1 MKERITITIEQPLI
15 ADIDKTVDGINVK
28 NRSHAIEVLLRKA
41 VGGSIPDTA
50 VILCGGQG
58 TRFRP
63 ITYEIPKVMLP
74 IQGKPIL
81 EHIIDLFKRFGVH
94 QVYLSVGYLREKI
107 KDHFGDGKRF
117 GLKIDYLEEDEAL
130 GTAGPLRMLAG
141 RVNRPFFVANGDE
154 LKDVDLDDM
163 FKTHID
169 NRGRITI
176 ALTTVEDPSQ
186 YGVADL
192 SGSKII
198 RFIEKPPK
206 EEAPSN
212 LISSGLYILDQ
223 SIIDVI
229 PKEGFAMLEKDVF
242 PKIAQ
247 EGRLIGYPFSGQWF
261 DTGNIERYER
271 ALKNWKGIQVRK

>member
-1 MKERITITIEQPLI
+1 MKERITITIDTPLV
-15 ADIDKTVDGINVK
+15 ADIDKTVDGITVK
-28 NRSHAIEVLLRKA
+28 NRSHAIELLLKKA
-41 VGGSIPDTA
+41 LGGGLPDTV
-50 VILCGGQG
+50 VILCGGKG
-58 TRFRP
+58 MRFRP

-81 EHIIDLFKRFGVH
+81 EHIIELFKKFGVH
-94 QVYLSVGYLREKI
+94 QVYLSVGYLKEKI
-107 KDHFGDGKRF
+107 KDHFGDGRRF
-117 GLKIDYLEEDEAL
+117 GLKIDYLEENEPL
-130 GTAGPLRMLAG
+130 GTAGPLRMLADK
-141 RVNRPFFVANGDE
+141 VDRPFYVANGDE
-154 LKDVDLDDM
+154 LKDVDLEEM
-163 FKTHID
+163 FKAHID

-206 EEAPSN
+206 GEAPSN
-212 LISSGLYILDQ
+212 LISSGLYILDP
-223 SIIDVI
+223 SVI
-229 PKEGFAMLEKDVF
+229 GMIPGDGFAMLETDVF
-242 PKIAQ
+242 PKVAA

-271 ALKNWKGIQVRK
+271 ALKNWKGITQ